1 MNNKEKLLT
10 DIKNDESVKR
20 CHELERMID
29 ENKEIKSLLNKKKH
43 ISKEMVAAR
52 HIGLTNTYN
61 DYKRQLIPLFEE
73 FFYINYINVV

>member
-43 ISKEMVAAR
+43 ISKEW
-52 HIGLTNTYN
+52 
-61 DYKRQLIPLFEE
+61 
-73 FFYINYINVV
+73 

>member
-1 MNNKEKLLT
+1 MNNKEKLLS

-61 DYKRQLIPLFEE
+61 DYKRQYDELIKKLLN
-73 FFYINYINVV
+73 ILL

>member
-52 HIGLTNTYN
+52 ILVLLIHIMIIRDNMM
-61 DYKRQLIPLFEE
+61 KLIKKLLN
-73 FFYINYINVV
+73 ILL